1 MAKPVQSVAML
12 ERNPAM
18 RLLITYVI
26 VTVVSAIVMYFAN
39 QFFPAAVVLGTVS
52 ISSMWAI
59 ALSAG
64 KLGLVTTFASA
75 FFAEMEHRN
84 GKMLSPSTMIA
95 GYFVVNLAELW
106 FITRYAEIFGLG
118 VSSWVVLVCLALVA
132 DLAQGMAVMGW
143 QAMWSKK

>member
-1 MAKPVQSVAML
+1 
-12 ERNPAM
+12 
-18 RLLITYVI
+18 
-26 VTVVSAIVMYFAN
+26 
-39 QFFPAAVVLGTVS
+39 
-52 ISSMWAI
+52 
-59 ALSAG
+59 
-64 KLGLVTTFASA
+64 
-75 FFAEMEHRN
+75 
-84 GKMLSPSTMIA
+84 MIA